1 MVSSITLFIVGS
13 VITAN
18 NVINAFTLGH
28 VSKAKISTSLLA
40 KENNEGM
47 MGRRGLLQTIAAV
60 SIALPANA
68 IKMNTV
74 ADGLLPD
81 LPPEAQR
88 SYLQYRVALQVAAD
102 YYLFDLQEKIGN
114 IDNWGEINEVFVTKG
129 ANGMGQ
135 PNKIERDY
143 VNPMRILGL
152 SMPPDEA
159 DTIRDAQFKFERAMA
174 KISKAVRGV
183 RRDLPVEVDKSS
195 IVDAKAG
202 WEDGRVALNDFF
214 VTINKITGL
223 DELKVLPPA
232 GPDQNKKYGRSAKRY
247 FELAKKTKQCQ
258 NRGGPAL
265 SQAWG
270 QLMMSGL
277 LQENMDSCGIPD
289 MNEYFYQS

>member
-1 MVSSITLFIVGS
+1 MTETNHCLANLTIILIRIEIKMVSSITLFIVGS

-18 NVINAFTLGH
+18 NVINAFTLGQ

-114 IDNWGEINEVFVTKG
+114 IDNWGMLRYYLAAFLSYSL
-129 ANGMGQ
+129 
-135 PNKIERDY
+135 IESY
-143 VNPMRILGL
+143 
-152 SMPPDEA
+152 
-159 DTIRDAQFKFERAMA
+159 
-174 KISKAVRGV
+174 
-183 RRDLPVEVDKSS
+183 
-195 IVDAKAG
+195 
-202 WEDGRVALNDFF
+202 
-214 VTINKITGL
+214 
-223 DELKVLPPA
+223 
-232 GPDQNKKYGRSAKRY
+232 
-247 FELAKKTKQCQ
+247 
-258 NRGGPAL
+258 
-265 SQAWG
+265 
-270 QLMMSGL
+270 
-277 LQENMDSCGIPD
+277 
-289 MNEYFYQS
+289 